1 MRRSPLLALLLLA
14 GCGDS
19 GTSVVTVTRAA
30 APTPSCSTVSDS
42 AIRLCERPAAREYT
56 TAFYVRRGER
66 LAALPITDPPRAKA
80 GHWVTAYLSPD
91 HKTLLAQWSAECEVP
106 IAFFV
111 AARGGVPRSLSAG
124 DRESIA
130 HGWTSGGRAIVE
142 FPNGPCGGGTSRPG
156 VYLVSLDGTR
166 QLIAPAR

>member
-1 MRRSPLLALLLLA
+1 VRRSSLLALLLLA
-14 GCGDS
+14 GCGGS

-42 AIRLCERPAAREYT
+42 AIRLCERPTAREYT

-124 DRESIA
+124 DQSSIA
-130 HGWTSGGRAIVE
+130 HGWTADGRAIVD
-142 FPNGPCGGGTSRPG
+142 FPSGPCSGTASRPG
-156 VYLVSLDGTR
+156 LYLVSLDGTR
-166 QLIAPAR
+166 RLIAPAR